1 MLRTSLRSYLLDL
14 ATRVKLRRPPP
25 FNEWLYRDKGQ
36 IGAAEVSAECAAM
49 DRSRYHLNAIP
60 RLLPIVT
67 AAVIGVSLSLATYFA
82 IAVGGTLGCWARYAM
97 TNLVQTVYGRD
108 FPYATL
114 SINLLGSFLMGFLF
128 IETLDRLTIS
138 PALRTGILTGVLG
151 GYTTFSTFEMETLL
165 LVEQGEPMR
174 AVLYIV
180 LSVVLGFLCA
190 FGGAYIARNL

>member
-1 MLRTSLRSYLLDL
+1 MHERMRQ
-14 ATRVKLRRPPP
+14 RV
-25 FNEWLYRDKGQ
+25 W
-36 IGAAEVSAECAAM
+36 
-49 DRSRYHLNAIP
+49 
-60 RLLPIVT
+60 
-67 AAVIGVSLSLATYFA
+67 TYFS

-97 TNLVQTVYGRD
+97 TNLVQTICGRD

-138 PALRTGILTGVLG
+138 PVLRTGILTGVLG

-165 LVEQGEPMR
+165 LVEQGEPVR

-180 LSVVLGFLCA
+180 LSVGLGFLCA